1 MHHAR
6 TLLAALMACAC
17 MQAAGGPLPEDPLD
31 CPPSRSPKP
40 ERGDAAAVDPAG
52 DVAARLLDE
61 SASPAVQLLA
71 LLPESEWPAV
81 QRFEVQPRVL
91 VDGER
96 KAFNAPAFLVE
107 RGIPIRLKVEFS
119 TPLIAEKAL
128 SSAPESASGAASVIR
143 KVAWHGTATDRFTPA
158 ADGTTMLRM
167 LATEG
172 ASSDITV
179 EVAELHL
186 RAGAPPVLLS
196 GASAVTLL
204 PGLLFDRSGDGL
216 LEGVPIGVYP
226 SETAAEAPEIVRD
239 HAKQYAPPRLFYRL
253 DDASRGVILAPHVT
267 LHLLNP
273 PAIHGEDAP
282 VRHVAFDRRMER
294 FWSAFNQITMEEG
307 LDAHGLRVL
316 RGFVSP
322 NERARLAR
330 QGVELS
336 QYSRHMYG
344 DCIAIVLDRNEATY
358 MTEPRMS
365 DINKDGRADLADV
378 EVLAAIAEKTM
389 RETGMWGGVGVCGK
403 FGGPGPSTGTPY
415 LHIDLRGWHVPF
427 REE

>member
-1 MHHAR
+1 MRGLRDVA
-6 TLLAALMACAC
+6 TLVITLACLQGMA
-17 MQAAGGPLPEDPLD
+17 GPLPEDPLD

-40 ERGDAAAVDPAG
+40 ERGGAAGPAPG
-52 DVAARLLDE
+52 EDVAARLLDE

-91 VDGER
+91 VNGER
-96 KAFNAPAFLVE
+96 KAFNAPAFLAE
-107 RGIPIRLKVEFS
+107 RGVPIRLAVEFA
-119 TPLIAEKAL
+119 TPLIADAAL
-128 SSAPESASGAASVIR
+128 SAAPESPSGAASVIR
-143 KVAWHGTATDRFTPA
+143 KVAWHGRDSDRFTPA
-158 ADGTTMLRM
+158 ADGVTVLRM
-167 LATEG
+167 LATDG
-172 ASSDITV
+172 TSSDITV

-186 RAGAPPVLLS
+186 RAGSPPVLLA
-196 GASAVTLL
+196 GASAITVL

-216 LEGVPIGVYP
+216 LEGNAIGVYP
-226 SETAAEAPEIVRD
+226 SETAPGAPDIVRD

-253 DDASRGVILAPHVT
+253 DDSSRGVILAPHVT

-273 PAIHGEDAP
+273 PAIHGEDAA
-282 VRHVAFDRRMER
+282 VRYVAFDRRMER
-294 FWSAFNQITMEEG
+294 FWSAFNQAAMEEG

-322 NERARLAR
+322 TERARLER
-330 QGVELS
+330 QGVALS

-344 DCIAIVLDRNEATY
+344 DCLAIVLDRNEATY
-358 MTEPRMS
+358 MTAPRMS
-365 DINKDGRADLADV
+365 DLNKDGRADLGDV
-378 EVLAAIAEKTM
+378 EVLAAVAEKTM
-389 RETGMWGGVGVCGK
+389 RETGIWGGVGVCGK